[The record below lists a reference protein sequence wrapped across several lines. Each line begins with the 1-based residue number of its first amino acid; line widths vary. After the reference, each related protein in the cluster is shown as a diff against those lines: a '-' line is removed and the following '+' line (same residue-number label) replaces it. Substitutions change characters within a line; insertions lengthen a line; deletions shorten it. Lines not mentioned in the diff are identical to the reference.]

1 MKIVFMGTPDF
12 AVPTLK
18 QIADSKHQIVGIVTQ
33 PDRPKGRGRE
43 LTASPVKRVA
53 LEEHFPLFQPHKAS
67 EPTFVD
73 TLRKLAPDLIIVVA
87 YGQILKLSVLDIPR
101 LFCVNLHASILPKY
115 RGAAPI
121 NWAIINGETETGV
134 TTMKMDPGLD
144 TGDILLIRK
153 IEIKPEDDSQT
164 LEDKLAETG
173 ASLVLETIDRLAE
186 NTILP
191 IPQDSTRSS
200 YAPKLKKEH
209 GLIQW
214 DKDASQIAN
223 LVRGVV
229 PWPGAYSFLKSKRLR
244 ICRVE
249 TAGSESGEQPGTIL
263 RLTDRGIEV
272 GTSKGR
278 VIITELQPEGK
289 NKMSAKSFLQGHH
302 VEKGNQF
309 TTTLML
315 EPSNAS

>member
-18 QIADSKHQIVGIVTQ
+18 NLVDSKHEVVGVVTQ

-43 LTASPVKRVA
+43 LAPPPVKQLA
-53 LEEHFPLFQPHKAS
+53 LQENLTLFQPENAS
-67 EPTFVD
+67 DPSFVE
-73 TLRKLAPDLIIVVA
+73 TLRKLTPDLIIVVA
-87 YGQILKLSVLDIPR
+87 YGQILKPPVLEIPR
-101 LFCVNLHASILPKY
+101 MFCINLHASILPKY

-134 TTMKMDPGLD
+134 TTMKMDQGLD

-153 IEIKPEDDSQT
+153 IEIKPDDDSQT
-164 LEDKLAETG
+164 LENSLAEIG
-173 ASLVLETIDRLAE
+173 ASLVLETIDRLKE

-191 IPQDSTRSS
+191 IPQDSSQST
-200 YAPKLKKEH
+200 YAPKMKKEH

-214 DKDASQIAN
+214 EKEAAQIAN

-244 ICRVE
+244 IRRVE
-249 TAGSESGEQPGTIL
+249 TTPSESGEQPGTIL

-272 GTSKGR
+272 GTTRGR
-278 VIITELQPEGK
+278 IIITELQPEGK
-289 NKMSAKSFLQGHH
+289 NKMSAKSFLLGHH
-302 VEKGNQF
+302 VDKGDRF
-309 TTTLML
+309 TSTLTL